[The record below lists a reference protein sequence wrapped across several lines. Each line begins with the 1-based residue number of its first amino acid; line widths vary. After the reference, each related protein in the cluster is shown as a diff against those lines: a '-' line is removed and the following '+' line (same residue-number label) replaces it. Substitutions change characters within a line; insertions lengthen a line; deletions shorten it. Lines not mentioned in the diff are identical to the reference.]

1 MPVFDASRTEMSVP
15 STSPTLLSFASDVR
29 AGLSKPGQRELPSI
43 YLYDDIGTALFE
55 VITLLPEYGLTRADE
70 RLIRRYAADILE
82 RLAPPVAVA
91 ELGSGTGKK
100 TRWILEALA
109 RREPVSYFPIDISA
123 AALLKCRQELAGLG
137 TVSIVG
143 LEKSYLDGLADA
155 ARLRRAGQTL
165 LVLFLGSTI
174 GNFERPAADEFLRQI
189 RERLGPGDAILL
201 GTDLEK
207 DVGTM
212 LRAYDDPAGVTRAF
226 NLNLLARIN
235 RELGGDFLLE
245 NFEHEARYNEGHRRV
260 EMHLRSK
267 RRQTISIAA
276 AEFSCT
282 LEAGETIWTEAC
294 HKFRPDEIPGMA
306 QRAGF
311 ICEAQWVDGEWAFA
325 ENLCLTANGL
335 PPRA

>member
-1 MPVFDASRTEMSVP
+1 MPAFDALSKMSAP
-15 STSPTLLSFASDVR
+15 SSPALLAFAAEVR
-29 AGLSKPGQRELPSI
+29 AGLSKSGQRELPSI
-43 YLYDDIGTALFE
+43 YLYDEIGTALFE
-55 VITLLPEYGLTRADE
+55 AITLLPEYGLTRADE
-70 RLIRRYAADILE
+70 RLMRRYAPDILE

-100 TRWILEALA
+100 TRWVLEALA
-109 RREPVSYFPIDISA
+109 RREPVSYFPIDISG
-123 AALLKCRQELAGLG
+123 AALVKCRQELSGLG
-137 TVSIVG
+137 AVSIVG
-143 LEKSYLDGLADA
+143 LEKPYLDGLADV
-155 ARLRRAGQTL
+155 ARLRRKGQTL

-174 GNFERPAADEFLRQI
+174 GNFERPAADEFLREI
-189 RERLGPGDAILL
+189 RKCLRPGDAMLL

-207 DVGTM
+207 DIGKM
-212 LRAYDDPAGVTRAF
+212 LLAYDDPAGVTRAF

-245 NFEHEARYNEGHRRV
+245 NFEHEARFNEELRRI

-267 RRQTISIAA
+267 RRQTVSIAA
-276 AEFSCT
+276 ADFTCT

-294 HKFRPDEIPGMA
+294 HKFRADEIPGMA

-325 ENLCLTANGL
+325 ENLCLAANEL
-335 PPRA
+335 SARA